1 MKFETLMLKSLFVA
15 SLLVCVLTFG
25 SMITSQTNAPGAVA
39 TQVAVAAVA
48 NSQG

>member
-39 TQVAVAAVA
+39 AQVAVAGVA
-48 NSQG
+48 NAQG

>member
-1 MKFETLMLKSLFVA
+1 MKFETLMLKSLFAA

-39 TQVAVAAVA
+39 TQVPAAAAA
-48 NSQG
+48 NAEG